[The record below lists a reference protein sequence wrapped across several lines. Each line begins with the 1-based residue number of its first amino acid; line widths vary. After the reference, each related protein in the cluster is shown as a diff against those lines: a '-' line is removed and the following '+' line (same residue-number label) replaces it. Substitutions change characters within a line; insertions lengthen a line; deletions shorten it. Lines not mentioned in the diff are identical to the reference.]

1 MPRTSDD
8 TLGRRRFQLQKEQAV
23 EAAVMKI
30 QHAPAAEWN
39 SFSDPDYT
47 RLREILGEL
56 WINLEHEKWEEY
68 SFSTLTRQDIRDLIT
83 LGTRPEGHTLSSAT
97 LDKMHTILSHTR
109 HNRPPG

>member
-30 QHAPAAEWN
+30 RHAPDAEWN
-39 SFSDPDYT
+39 TFSDTDYT

-68 SFSTLTRQDIRDLIT
+68 SFSTLTRQDIRNLIT
-83 LGTRPEGHTLSSAT
+83 LGTGPQGHALTSAT
-97 LDKMHTILSHTR
+97 LDEMHAILSHTR
-109 HNRPPG
+109 HSRPPV